1 MSEIHP
7 FKPFVPQ
14 GATIL
19 IIGTFPPLAQ
29 YRNFKF
35 YYPNNRGSRFWII
48 MEYVFNHKFQYWKDD
63 AAAEER
69 KALFVREHIAITDM
83 IERCIRTN
91 GDSSD
96 KNLSEIKFRNI
107 HKLLK
112 DRPAIQKVILT
123 SRTDGDSGQIHKKHL
138 GKAINNSAL
147 ELLNEHLMKNGIII
161 RNLHKEDNG
170 LIKGEFGLNNKIIRI
185 FVPYTPSARWYNSHK
200 GKVNDMYKDS
210 FDA

>member
-7 FKPFVPQ
+7 FNPFVPQ

-35 YYPNNRGSRFWII
+35 YYPNNS
-48 MEYVFNHKFQYWKDD
+48 WKDD

-83 IERCIRTN
+83 IEKCIRTN
-91 GDSSD
+91 GDPSD

-138 GKAINNSAL
+138 GKATNNSAL

-170 LIKGEFGLNNKIIRI
+170 
-185 FVPYTPSARWYNSHK
+185 TH
-200 GKVNDMYKDS
+200 
-210 FDA
+210 